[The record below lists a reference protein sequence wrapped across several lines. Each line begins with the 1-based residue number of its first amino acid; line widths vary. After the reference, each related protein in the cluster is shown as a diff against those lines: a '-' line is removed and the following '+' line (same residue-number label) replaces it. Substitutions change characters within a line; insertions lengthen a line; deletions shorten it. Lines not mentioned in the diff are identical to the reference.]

1 MLIIMGF
8 GMLVGTGAGVR
19 VSINMGKKDFARAEK
34 VLGNAVVLIIILSIV
49 ITILGFLVK
58 DPLLRLFGVGTTT
71 YDFAND
77 YLNIILFGTTFGMMG
92 FSINNVIRSEGNFK
106 IAMISMFIS
115 AGINIALD
123 PLFIFIFDLG
133 VEGAAYATIISQFF
147 LMIWVLKHFVGKHAV
162 IKLKLANFKLDLQI
176 VLYIFAVGFA
186 PFSMQLAASFV
197 QGSYNTQLTKFGS
210 DIAIGAMGIINS
222 VAMLIFMSI
231 IAINMASQPIIGFN
245 FGSNNLKRVKETL
258 LVCLRAGTF
267 ISVGGFIVVQLFPE
281 TIIRLFESKNEEL
294 LQTGVTGIKIFMAA
308 WGVIGFQ
315 IVASGYYQ
323 AIGKA
328 GLATFLSMLRQVI
341 VLIPALF
348 ILPKYFGLK
357 GVWLASPL
365 SDSVSAVVFGIFMFL
380 ELRRLNKS
388 IAANS
393 SPVVN

>member
-1 MLIIMGF
+1 
-8 GMLVGTGAGVR
+8 
-19 VSINMGKKDFARAEK
+19 
-34 VLGNAVVLIIILSIV
+34 
-49 ITILGFLVK
+49 
-58 DPLLRLFGVGTTT
+58 
-71 YDFAND
+71 
-77 YLNIILFGTTFGMMG
+77 
-92 FSINNVIRSEGNFK
+92 
-106 IAMISMFIS
+106 
-115 AGINIALD
+115 
-123 PLFIFIFDLG
+123 
-133 VEGAAYATIISQFF
+133 
-147 LMIWVLKHFVGKHAV
+147 
-162 IKLKLANFKLDLQI
+162 
-176 VLYIFAVGFA
+176 
-186 PFSMQLAASFV
+186 MQLAASFV